1 MGAARNFRTRR
12 HADIIPASLRGRVG
26 TATIVVMT
34 ASTEPA
40 ARPWGR
46 PAVVAATLGGIG
58 RIGFAPGTFG
68 AAVGLVLALA
78 TATAAGWMGRRFFAG
93 TANAALAC
101 EAGLV
106 TAICLAG
113 IPICSRAAALLG
125 RGKDPGAIVL
135 DEAAAMAATL
145 LVVPANGRT
154 PAVLIVAFL
163 LFRVF
168 DILKPFPCDRCERL
182 PTGLGIMA
190 DDWAAAAYAAA
201 ILTAIRAAGWL

>member
-1 MGAARNFRTRR
+1 M
-12 HADIIPASLRGRVG
+12 
-26 TATIVVMT
+26 
-34 ASTEPA
+34 

-46 PAVVAATLGGIG
+46 PAVLMATLGGIG

-68 AAVGLVLALA
+68 AAVGLVLSLA
-78 TATAAGWMGRRFFAG
+78 AATAAGWLGQRLFPDVAG
-93 TANAALAC
+93 AARAG

-106 TAICLAG
+106 AAICLAG

-135 DEAAAMAATL
+135 DETAAMAATL

-154 PAVLIVAFL
+154 PAVLTVAFL

-201 ILTAIRAAGWL
+201 ILAVIRAAGWL